1 MDFLA
6 EYGVFAAKF
15 LTVIIAITA
24 ALAFLATL
32 SSRNR
37 QSGAESLSVRKLSGT
52 FEKMGERLRQETLP
66 EADRKKARKAARKAA
81 KTREKQAR
89 PRVFVLRFDGDIR
102 ASGVNRLRQEVTAV
116 VQVAD
121 ENDEVVVLVESG
133 GGTVHGYGLAAS
145 QLKRFRDRRIPL
157 TVCVDKVAASG
168 GYMMACVGN
177 RILAAP
183 FAIIGSIGVVMQ
195 LPNFNRFLKANNIDF
210 EMVTA
215 GEHKRTLTFFGEN
228 TDEGREK
235 VREELEQA
243 HDLFKRFIT
252 ECRPDVDIERV
263 ATGEHWFGAQALAL
277 KLVDEIRTS
286 DDYLVARSADC
297 DVFEVSY
304 RGKPTLLERLTNQ
317 GTEAMARILGKL

>member
-1 MDFLA
+1 MDFLSD
-6 EYGVFAAKF
+6 YGVFAAKF
-15 LTVIIAITA
+15 LTIIIATTA
-24 ALAFLATL
+24 ALAFLVTL

-37 QSGAESLSVRKLSGT
+37 QTGADSLSIRKLSGT
-52 FEKMGERLRQETLP
+52 FEKMAERLRQETLP
-66 EADRKKARKAARKAA
+66 EAERKKARKAAKKAA
-81 KTREKQAR
+81 KAREKEAR
-89 PRVFVLRFDGDIR
+89 PRVFVLRFDGDLR
-102 ASGVNRLRQEVTAV
+102 ASGVNRLREEVTAV

-145 QLKRFRDRRIPL
+145 QLKRFRDRQIPL

-168 GYMMACVGN
+168 GYMMACVGS

-243 HDLFKRFIT
+243 HELFKRFIT
-252 ECRPDVDIERV
+252 EYRPEVDIEHV
-263 ATGEHWFGAQALAL
+263 ATGEHWFGTQALDL

-286 DDYLVARSADC
+286 DDYLVTRAADC
-297 DVFEVSY
+297 DVFEISY
-304 RGKPTLLERLTNQ
+304 RAKPTLLERLTNQ
-317 GTEAMARILGKL
+317 GTEALARLFG